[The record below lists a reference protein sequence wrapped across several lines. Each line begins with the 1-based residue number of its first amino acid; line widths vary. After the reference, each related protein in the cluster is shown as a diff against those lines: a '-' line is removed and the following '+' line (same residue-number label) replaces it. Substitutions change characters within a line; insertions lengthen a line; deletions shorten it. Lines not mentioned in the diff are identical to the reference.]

1 MDHITKAEIMGLGTR
16 IFIVNDDD
24 TLKRMPIMRYHRL
37 FKRDPEERFL
47 EYAGNRIRY
56 VLVVLELKN
65 RKPVEILK
73 IQYSYLAFDQKGRLR
88 EDERERA
95 ARLSMEMIKPL
106 PPEEESNHVIDAG
119 YKFAKKRFDREFRWE
134 PSAELETAIFQAIFG

>member
-1 MDHITKAEIMGLGTR
+1 MGLGTR

-24 TLKRMPIMRYHRL
+24 TLKRMPMKRYHRL
-37 FKRDPEERFL
+37 FRRHPEERFL
-47 EYAGNRIRY
+47 EYADDRIRY
-56 VLVVLELKN
+56 VLAVLELKN
-65 RKPVEILK
+65 RKPVEILR

-95 ARLSMEMIKPL
+95 ARLSMVMIKPSL
-106 PPEEESNHVIDAG
+106 PEQEPNHIIVAG

-134 PSAELETAIFQAIFG
+134 ASPEIETAIFKAIFG

>member
-1 MDHITKAEIMGLGTR
+1 MGLGTR
-16 IFIVNDDD
+16 IFIVNDAD
-24 TLKRMPIMRYHRL
+24 TLKRMPMKRYHRL
-37 FKRDPEERFL
+37 FKRQPEERFL

-56 VLVVLELKN
+56 VLVVLESKN

-106 PPEEESNHVIDAG
+106 PHEEESNHVIDAG

-134 PSAELETAIFQAIFG
+134 PSSEIETAIFKAIFG

>member
-1 MDHITKAEIMGLGTR
+1 MGLGTR

-24 TLKRMPIMRYHRL
+24 TIKRMPMKRYHRL

-65 RKPVEILK
+65 RKPVEILR

-88 EDERERA
+88 EDERKRV
-95 ARLSMEMIKPL
+95 ARLSMEIIKPS
-106 PPEEESNHVIDAG
+106 PAKKESNHVIDAR
-119 YKFAKKRFDREFRWE
+119 YKFAKKRFSRGNHLQRLKLPFSKRFLVN
-134 PSAELETAIFQAIFG
+134 SIKR

>member
-1 MDHITKAEIMGLGTR
+1 MGLGTR

-24 TLKRMPIMRYHRL
+24 TLKRMPMKRYQRL
-37 FKRDPEERFL
+37 FKRHPEERFL

-65 RKPVEILK
+65 RKPVEILR
-73 IQYSYLAFDQKGRLR
+73 IQYAYLAFDQKGRLR

-95 ARLSMEMIKPL
+95 ARLSMEMIKPSL
-106 PPEEESNHVIDAG
+106 PEEESNQVIDAR
-119 YKFAKKRFDREFRWE
+119 YKFAKKRFDREFRWK
-134 PSAELETAIFQAIFG
+134 PSPEIETTIFKAIFG

>member
-1 MDHITKAEIMGLGTR
+1 MEHITKAQIMGLGTR
-16 IFIVNDDD
+16 IFIANDND

-56 VLVVLELKN
+56 VLVALEFKN
-65 RKPVEILK
+65 RKPAEILR

-95 ARLSMEMIKPL
+95 ARLSMEMIKPS
-106 PPEEESNHVIDAG
+106 PPEENPNRIIDAG
-119 YKFAKKRFDREFRWE
+119 YKFAKKQFDREFRWE
-134 PSAELETAIFQAIFG
+134 PSPETEAAIFKAIFG